1 MNAEMRFK
9 DKRILEALEYIDE
22 KYIDDVFDF
31 LKEPDMMANE
41 NVKRSP
47 FRYWKHYLGFVACI
61 LVLALATPLFTH
73 LPEIINSFA
82 AGWGEGAEQSTNR
95 FDETT
100 ERPRNDSSENSNVD
114 MDSQSTELT
123 DNPDYL
129 RFIPELEEIDNE
141 TMLNVKRAW
150 AEFKRNGCFTSNY
163 QNYLYQGYTDNEA
176 KALAEKDANRAAE
189 NAFPQFF
196 DAIYFYYY
204 GYLGTINDSIVLA
217 SYSGAGQP
225 INGLTIGGV
234 DFGFRARFYVYTDE
248 KIIFLEEAYENDLIS
263 SDELI
268 LIKMRNEQYIESAYD
283 YYVKQFEKATQ
294 Q

>member
-1 MNAEMRFK
+1 MNAGMRFK

-47 FRYWKHYLGFVACI
+47 FRYWKHYLGFVACL

-82 AGWGEGAEQSTNR
+82 AGWGEGTEESTDR

-100 ERPRNDSSENSNVD
+100 ERPRNDSSESSNVD
-114 MDSQSTELT
+114 MNSQSVELT

-196 DAIYFYYY
+196 DALYFYYY

-234 DFGFRARFYVYTDE
+234 DFGFRARFYVYTDG
-248 KIIFLEEAYENDLIS
+248 KITSLEEAYENDLVS
-263 SDELI
+263 SEELI

>member
-1 MNAEMRFK
+1 MNAGMRFK

-47 FRYWKHYLGFVACI
+47 FRYWKHYLGFVACL
-61 LVLALATPLFTH
+61 LVLALAMPLFTH

-82 AGWGEGAEQSTNR
+82 AGWGEVTKESTTR
-95 FDETT
+95 LDETT